1 MWCYSHTVG
10 MCLDCNKSESCAV
23 WCCCRKPERTL
34 EGKIRVTVNV
44 VGKGVFYG
52 VGRNYRIAKSAAAK
66 KALRYIRN
74 LQMEGQM

>member
-1 MWCYSHTVG
+1 MLMYHW
-10 MCLDCNKSESCAV
+10 MIF
-23 WCCCRKPERTL
+23 RKPERTL

-66 KALRYIRN
+66 KALRFIRSM
-74 LQMEGQM
+74 QMEGMA